1 MRRARSRGYE
11 RGAPPCSRCAQFCA
25 RTEFAPARTLIYAGL
40 PLPFR
45 STIRVRS
52 VIGRLRFV
60 LAYIVASQLRDEVRV
75 LRQDAA
81 LERIA
86 PQASSKRRRAGR
98 SSVRPSAVATDG
110 RTRAARRKRQQ
121 QRLCGNPCP
130 LGRGGALRE
139 PEANRRLTRPC
150 CAARPESR
158 ARRGASTT

>member
-60 LAYIVASQLRDEVRV
+60 LGYIVASQLRDEVRV

-86 PQASSKRRRAGR
+86 LLRRHRSDVERVARLFVLRLLQLTAVHELHVGNGNSGFAGIL
-98 SSVRPSAVATDG
+98 V
-110 RTRAARRKRQQ
+110 
-121 QRLCGNPCP
+121 L
-130 LGRGGALRE
+130 
-139 PEANRRLTRPC
+139 
-150 CAARPESR
+150 
-158 ARRGASTT
+158 